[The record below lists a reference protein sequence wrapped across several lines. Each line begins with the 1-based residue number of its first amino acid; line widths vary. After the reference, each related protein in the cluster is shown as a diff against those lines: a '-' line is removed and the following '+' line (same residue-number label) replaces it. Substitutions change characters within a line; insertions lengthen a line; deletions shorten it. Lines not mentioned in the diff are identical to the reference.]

1 MEDFKGIL
9 GKNQECLCDDS
20 EYMQLTEL
28 RFLLKNIRELID
40 VQLYQAYS
48 RSDTIN
54 VPVVESQQVCGTVA
68 SPKGNT
74 RKASTSK
81 GKAVAAAS
89 EASQGDKSVTESK
102 PVKRVMT
109 DRRVLAARRKKLDD
123 HIKLVTDYIN
133 ERLTLTQM
141 KILVRIRSIINGD
154 LLASCFDIFHLYR
167 FLWLNFLAL
176 FLL

>member
-1 MEDFKGIL
+1 MEDSLIGEAFVEILMEDFKGVL

-54 VPVVESQQVCGTVA
+54 VPVVESQQICGTVS

-74 RKASTSK
+74 RKASNNK
-81 GKAVAAAS
+81 GKAVTTVS
-89 EASQGDKSVTESK
+89 EAAQGDKSFTESK
-102 PVKRVMT
+102 PAKRIMT
-109 DRRVLAARRKKLDD
+109 DRRVLAARRKKLDEN
-123 HIKLVTDYIN
+123 IKLVTDYIN
-133 ERLTLTQM
+133 ERLTLTQL
-141 KILVRIRSIINGD
+141 KILVR
-154 LLASCFDIFHLYR
+154 
-167 FLWLNFLAL
+167 
-176 FLL
+176 